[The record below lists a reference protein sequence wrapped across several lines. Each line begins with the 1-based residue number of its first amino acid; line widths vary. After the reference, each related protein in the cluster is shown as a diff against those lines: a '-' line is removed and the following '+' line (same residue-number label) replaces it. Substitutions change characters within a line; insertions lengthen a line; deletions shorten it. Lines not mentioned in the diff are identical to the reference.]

1 LHLTRTLWWEE
12 GALVLIDQRQLPG
25 AYVTLRCTT
34 PQEVA
39 EAIRDMAVRG
49 APAIGCA
56 AAYGLALSAARHSA
70 AGLTAQRA
78 ALQADADLL
87 RATRPTA
94 VNLAWALDRQL
105 ALARAYRGPDPSQL
119 AAHLLAEAEQ
129 IVDDDEAACRAMGAH
144 GAGLIPQGG
153 RVLTHCNAGSLA
165 TAAYGTALGVV
176 RAAWE
181 QGRLAHVLVD
191 ETRPRLQGAR
201 LTAWELQQA
210 GIPCTLIAD
219 NMAAGFMRKGAVNAV
234 LVGADRIA
242 ANGDTAN
249 KIGTYGVAVLA
260 RAHNIPFYVVAPV
273 STVDLQLA
281 DGDAIPIEERAAEEM
296 THLGGEQ
303 LAPAGVA
310 VANPAFDV
318 TPHELIT
325 AIVTE
330 HGVLYPPFAAGLR
343 AAVAGVPIH
352 NDSIGAVALTSAGP
366 DRSHLEYE

>member
-1 LHLTRTLWWEE
+1 MRGDKTLWWNA
-12 GALVLIDQRQLPG
+12 GALELIDQRRLPREC
-25 AYVTLRCTT
+25 VTLRCTT
-34 PQEVA
+34 AAEVA
-39 EAIRDMAVRG
+39 AAIQEMAVRG

-56 AAYGLALSAARHSA
+56 AAFGLALSARQHAA
-70 AGLTAQRA
+70 AGLIAQRA
-78 ALQADADLL
+78 ALAQDAARL

-105 ALARAYRGPDPSQL
+105 ALATTYPGADAHALAGQLL
-119 AAHLLAEAEQ
+119 AAAETIAA
-129 IVDDDEAACRAMGAH
+129 DDEAACRAMGAH
-144 GAGLIPQGG
+144 GAALLAPGS

-176 RAAWE
+176 RTAYA
-181 QGRLAHVLVD
+181 QGRVRHVLVD

-219 NMAAGFMRKGAVNAV
+219 NMAATFMRQGAVDAV

-249 KIGTYGVAVLA
+249 KIGTYGLAVLA
-260 RAHNIPFYVVAPV
+260 RAHAIPLYVVAPA
-273 STVDLQLA
+273 STVDLALP
-281 DGDAIPIEERAAEEM
+281 DGTAIPIEERAAAEL

-303 LAPAGVA
+303 LAPAGIA

-318 TPHELIT
+318 TPWALIT

-330 HGVLYPPFAAGLR
+330 HGVIDPPFAAGLR
-343 AAVAGVPIH
+343 ATVAASPLTHPG
-352 NDSIGAVALTSAGP
+352 VALHAVTASGA
-366 DRSHLEYE
+366 